1 MSHDTEEQQ
10 EEDQAPALRGFERK
24 YLRGLAHS
32 LRPAVQVGKAGVTEE
47 VIREIKRALLDHELI
62 KVSMTKPEDK
72 KGMSAELAVRSEA
85 HLCGLL
91 GHTAVL
97 YRAREEKPKIR
108 LPKRLQQDS

>member
-1 MSHDTEEQQ
+1 MTDDTKQEQ
-10 EEDQAPALRGFERK
+10 EEAQTPALRGFERK

-32 LRPAVQVGKAGVTEE
+32 LRPAVQVGRAGVTEE
-47 VIREIKRALLDHELI
+47 VVREIKRALLDHELI

-72 KGMSAELAVRSEA
+72 KGMSAELAARSEA

-91 GHTAVL
+91 GHTAIL
-97 YRAREEKPKIR
+97 YRAREKKPKIR